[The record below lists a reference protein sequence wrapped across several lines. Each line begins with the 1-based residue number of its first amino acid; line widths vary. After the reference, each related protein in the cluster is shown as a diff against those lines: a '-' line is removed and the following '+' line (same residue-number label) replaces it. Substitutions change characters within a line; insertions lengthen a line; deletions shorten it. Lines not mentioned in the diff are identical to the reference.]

1 MLSRYRFFLQLQCV
15 SNWMT
20 AEYLPFDWNGELIR
34 TLNSSRPLEPL
45 DVSFEALVAKLAE
58 FPRMF
63 VELDGSFV
71 WRGTMDDHVW
81 QIDGLIHD
89 QGGRVQYVE
98 VKGTATW
105 DAWIAF
111 TNLLAEQRDR
121 LVVNLVDRGVVTWV
135 SEIERILWGRY
146 LQNESTR
153 V

>member
-1 MLSRYRFFLQLQCV
+1 MLSRYRFFLQLQCS
-15 SNWMT
+15 SNLAT
-20 AEYLPFDWNGELIR
+20 LEHQPFDWNGESIR
-34 TLNSSRPLEPL
+34 TLNSLRSLEPL
-45 DVSFEALVAKLAE
+45 DVSFEDLVAKLAG

-63 VELDGSFV
+63 VEMDGSFV
-71 WRGTMDDHVW
+71 WRGEFDNHVW

-89 QGGRVQYVE
+89 QSGNVQYVE

-105 DAWIAF
+105 DAWVEF
-111 TNLLAEQRDR
+111 SNLLVEQRDR

-135 SEIERILWGRY
+135 SEIERILWGRD